1 MRQGSSGRR
10 PRGRPHRKQHLP
22 SRSQTFDSS
31 GPEGRVRGNA
41 HQVYEK
47 YLALAR
53 DATASG
59 DRIAAEGFYQ
69 FAEHYYR
76 MVNDSTDPH
85 SDGQRRFDQTR
96 EGMPPRGDY
105 AYAGDGSPHQP
116 AAARGNG
123 AAPGGEAAG
132 GRAES
137 EATSA
142 PVDNADAASEPRGEA
157 GPRRRGLRRRKP
169 ANGNGAAPSD
179 DEGDSQELA
188 SSDSD
193 KDIAC
198 P

>member
-76 MVNDSTDPH
+76 LVNDSTDPH
-85 SDGQRRFDQTR
+85 PDGQRRYDQNR
-96 EGMPPRGDY
+96 DGMPPRGEH
-105 AYAGDGSPHQP
+105 AHAGDGSQHQP

-123 AAPGGEAAG
+123 AASNGDGAASP
-132 GRAES
+132 AES
-137 EATSA
+137 EAMHSG
-142 PVDNADAASEPRGEA
+142 DEADAAGEPRGEA

-179 DEGDSQELA
+179 DEGNAQELA

-193 KDIAC
+193 KDMAC